1 MTDKELEKID
11 MKIIKKVAI
20 VFVII
25 VIAGFLLAK

>member
-1 MTDKELEKID
+1 MTDKELEKRD
-11 MKIIKKVAI
+11 MKRIKKVAI